1 MNRTKPRYEYA
12 RNAMSLCIKPDEAT
26 ARSLALRATRAD
38 LRNHN
43 IVNSTNN
50 CTHPFVEWHC
60 KQAHAFQMRS
70 R

>member
-1 MNRTKPRYEYA
+1 
-12 RNAMSLCIKPDEAT
+12 MSLCIKHCIKPDEAA
-26 ARSLALRATRAD
+26 ARSRKLLLHLTRSLVLRATRAD

-60 KQAHAFQMRS
+60 KTAHAFQMRS